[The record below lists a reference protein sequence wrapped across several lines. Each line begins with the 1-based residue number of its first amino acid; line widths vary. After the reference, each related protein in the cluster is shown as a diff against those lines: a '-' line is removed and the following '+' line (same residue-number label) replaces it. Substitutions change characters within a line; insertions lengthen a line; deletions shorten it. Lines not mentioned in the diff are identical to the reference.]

1 MYKRNGILVILSD
14 IDFSP
19 QLGSSSAKIAR
30 PEIWLNQFALEV
42 MAGKNADFLLGEEP
56 WWLK

>member
-30 PEIWLNQFALEV
+30 SEIWLNQFALDV
-42 MAGKNADFLLGEEP
+42 IGDINADFLLGEEP
-56 WWLK
+56 

>member
-1 MYKRNGILVILSD
+1 MMYKRNGILVILSD

-30 PEIWLNQFALEV
+30 PEIWLNQFALDV
-42 MAGKNADFLLGEEP
+42 IGDKNADFLLGEEP
-56 WWLK
+56 